1 MPAQSG
7 GKESKI
13 ETYKGL
19 EHFNRRFRYTGL
31 LIASAEGFGL
41 APCILPENLCSTFW
55 QQESPAARSLG
66 LHMSRPANSP
76 GRSYPTP
83 LNIDEMN

>member
-19 EHFNRRFRYTGL
+19 EHFNRRFRYTRL

-41 APCILPENLCSTFW
+41 EHVFFYYVIKYNYFSSGSFDP
-55 QQESPAARSLG
+55 
-66 LHMSRPANSP
+66 
-76 GRSYPTP
+76 
-83 LNIDEMN
+83 